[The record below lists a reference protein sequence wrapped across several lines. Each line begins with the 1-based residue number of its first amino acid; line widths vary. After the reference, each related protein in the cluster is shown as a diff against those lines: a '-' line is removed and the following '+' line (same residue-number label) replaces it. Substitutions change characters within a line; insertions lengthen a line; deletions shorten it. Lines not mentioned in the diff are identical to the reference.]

1 MRKFIKD
8 IPKTLD
14 ILGWYRFQ
22 LFKGICEL
30 NKFNQLSTIVYSID
44 GAFLHLVGFVFGI
57 AMDGAV
63 SFGNSALNDKMSRT
77 AKRLEYCHGN
87 PAELGS

>member
-1 MRKFIKD
+1 MRKSIKD

-22 LFKGICEL
+22 LFTGICEL

-57 AMDGAV
+57 AMDGEL
-63 SFGNSALNDKMSRT
+63 FLLEILPWMTRCLE
-77 AKRLEYCHGN
+77 RLEYCHGN